1 MCLQASDWQWSG
13 QQWDMSFSDTVL
25 DTAVIGC
32 DCESLGV
39 NSSLSIC
46 RTVMFMWMCLFT
58 DDDSSSSSSSSS
70 DDEKKEDSSDDEKRK
85 IKSEPATPKPKAK
98 QTQPLRRL
106 SAGSGTKK
114 KKSSTCVV
122 L

>member
-13 QQWDMSFSDTVL
+13 QHWDTSVSDTVL

-32 DCESLGV
+32 DCENLSV
-39 NSSLSIC
+39 NLSLSVC
-46 RTVMFMWMCLFT
+46 RTVMIMWMCLFT

-85 IKSEPATPKPKAK
+85 VKSEPATPKPKAK

-106 SAGSGTKK
+106 SAGSSTKK
-114 KKSSTCVV
+114 KCSTCVV